1 MSDRVLLLGASGL
14 LGSHLAARLPES
26 FATFAPL
33 PREGTVRTTAGSR
46 ITWLPFAVEATDDEA
61 VARAIAE
68 SAATVIVNA
77 VGVTR
82 GSPRA
87 GDRQVQEAVNARF
100 PHRLAS
106 HAARIGARVVHIST
120 DAVFSGARGGYG
132 EGDAPDPIDE
142 YGRTK
147 LAGELGAPHLT
158 IRASFYGRTPRGT
171 GLVEWAIA
179 QKGRTIEGF
188 VDYRFSGLAAA
199 VLSDLIAAAM
209 ATPALEGIYH
219 VGGDPV
225 SKYELLKAIAARLH
239 IDVQVVPVR
248 GGHVDRTLASDRF
261 FSAVGRARP
270 SVQDS
275 LGALASCGAL
285 SRN

>member
-1 MSDRVLLLGASGL
+1 MSDRVLLVGASGL
-14 LGSHLAARLPES
+14 LGSHLAARLPDS
-26 FATFAPL
+26 FATFAPQ
-33 PREGTVRTTAGSR
+33 PRDGTFKTTGSR
-46 ITWLPFAVEATDDEA
+46 IAWLPFALDATDDA
-61 VARAIAE
+61 TVARAIAE
-68 SAATVIVNA
+68 SAATIIVNA
-77 VGVTR
+77 VGVTP
-82 GSPRA
+82 GSPVA
-87 GDRQVQEAVNARF
+87 GDRQMQEAVNARF

-120 DAVFSGARGGYG
+120 DAVFSGARGAYG
-132 EGDAPDPIDE
+132 EDDTPDPVDD

-158 IRASFYGRTPRGT
+158 IRTSFFGRTPKGT

-179 QKGRTIEGF
+179 QQGRTIEGF
-188 VDYRFSGLAAA
+188 VDYRFSGLATAL
-199 VLSDLIAAAM
+199 LSDLVADAL
-209 ATPALEGIYH
+209 ATPGLEGIYH

-225 SKYELLKAIAARLH
+225 SKYDLLKAIGDRLH
-239 IDVQVVPVR
+239 LDVRVVPVR
-248 GGHVDRTLASDRF
+248 RGRVDRTLASDRF

-275 LGALASCGAL
+275 LGALASCGVL

>member
-1 MSDRVLLLGASGL
+1 MSDRVLLVGASGL
-14 LGSHLAARLPES
+14 LGSHLAARLPDS

-33 PREGTVRTTAGSR
+33 PRDDTFKTTGSR
-46 ITWLPFAVEATDDEA
+46 IAWLPFALDATDDA
-61 VARAIAE
+61 TVARAIAE
-68 SAATVIVNA
+68 SAATIIVNA
-77 VGVTR
+77 VGVTP
-82 GSPRA
+82 GSPVA
-87 GDRQVQEAVNARF
+87 GDRQMQEAVNARF

-120 DAVFSGARGGYG
+120 DAVFSGARGAYG
-132 EGDAPDPIDE
+132 ENDTPDPVDD

-158 IRASFYGRTPRGT
+158 IRTSFFGRTPKGT

-179 QKGRTIEGF
+179 QQGRTIEGF
-188 VDYRFSGLAAA
+188 VDYRFSGLATAL
-199 VLSDLIAAAM
+199 LSDLVADAL
-209 ATPALEGIYH
+209 ATPGLEGIYH

-225 SKYELLKAIAARLH
+225 SKYDLLKAIGDRLH
-239 IDVQVVPVR
+239 LDVRVVPVR
-248 GGHVDRTLASDRF
+248 RGRVDRTLASDRF

-275 LGALASCGAL
+275 LGALASCGVL